1 MELEYI
7 KARVQNNRGPGN
19 KEFEE
24 RIKLLFLQN
33 HY

>member
-7 KARVQNNRGPGN
+7 KARVQNNRRPGN

-24 RIKLLFLQN
+24 KKKLLSLEN

>member
-1 MELEYI
+1 MELEYS
-7 KARVQNNRGPGN
+7 KARGQNNRGPGN

-24 RIKLLFLQN
+24 RKKLLFLKN